1 MNSANYGAPGM
12 ICMHYVNAV
21 RPKVNAIDSVT
32 AVTVHLR
39 PWEVSEVRITS
50 VTALDDQRAQ
60 AALQE
65 AGYPL
70 VPA

>member
-1 MNSANYGAPGM
+1 
-12 ICMHYVNAV
+12 MHYVNAV
-21 RPKVNAIDSVT
+21 TPKVNAIDGV
-32 AVTVHLR
+32 AVDLR
-39 PWEVSEVRITS
+39 PGDVSQERITS
-50 VTALDDQRAQ
+50 ATALDDQRAQ